1 MECAVTGL
9 RMESGAVCSVI
20 ATSCSFVRYTQQ
32 IGHLGQVSKDW
43 DKLFLTLPLFSRY
56 LGAND
61 NWILIP
67 PEAAQNPYCRP
78 SQSFQEPS
86 MMCTTSPA
94 RCQET
99 SYNLLIK
106 RYTTQVL
113 NKHFTKKDTRN
124 DQLAHEQSISLIL
137 REMQMTNHNEV
148 SFHIHSNSWN

>member
-1 MECAVTGL
+1 MECAVTGP

-94 RCQET
+94 RCQGSALLHQT
-99 SYNLLIK
+99 S
-106 RYTTQVL
+106 
-113 NKHFTKKDTRN
+113 HFSARK
-124 DQLAHEQSISLIL
+124 SSLES
-137 REMQMTNHNEV
+137 RHNIPCLV
-148 SFHIHSNSWN
+148 AKSGAGTHATFL

>member
-1 MECAVTGL
+1 MECAVTGP

-94 RCQET
+94 RCQGQCST
-99 SYNLLIK
+99 SPNFALQ
-106 RYTTQVL
+106 RSQ
-113 NKHFTKKDTRN
+113 
-124 DQLAHEQSISLIL
+124 EQS
-137 REMQMTNHNEV
+137 
-148 SFHIHSNSWN
+148 